1 MRRDLIKRLGNIAVA
16 DIMTTDVITIA
27 PDATMEELVRLFK
40 ESDVEGIPV
49 VVREKYL
56 VGMAY
61 LRDLLQLYFL
71 PKYSLSDP
79 GKVYALRSVLT
90 PDRPVR
96 EFMDAE
102 PVIVQSDA
110 RVSHLAYLMMQNGVY
125 KVPVEDPPLWLA
137 NLLEEVHPAGTK
149 WVFYCQRI
157 CWATV
162 PEPETHM
169 ARVPVLAAVGSHPV
183 QGACAAHVALT
194 AAVEPASEG
203 FCVMTPIPV

>member
-1 MRRDLIKRLGNIAVA
+1 MREHLLKRLSNLLVS
-16 DIMTTDVITIA
+16 DIMTTDVVTIA
-27 PDATMEELVRLFK
+27 PDASVAELVGMFK
-40 ESDVEGIPV
+40 KSDVESIPV
-49 VVREKYL
+49 VVEGKYL

-125 KVPVEDPPLWLA
+125 KVPVVKRASMKGRDGLVKGELVGIVSISDMVPPIFEA
-137 NLLEEVHPAGTK
+137 
-149 WVFYCQRI
+149 
-157 CWATV
+157 
-162 PEPETHM
+162 
-169 ARVPVLAAVGSHPV
+169 VLDD
-183 QGACAAHVALT
+183 
-194 AAVEPASEG
+194 ER
-203 FCVMTPIPV
+203 